1 MAIGRVRLSVLLHQL
16 SKTITGNAAHK
27 YTIDIF
33 HIYVIRKVIL
43 TNSKLRAMFSIIAV
57 GCHYVLRQFK
67 C

>member
-1 MAIGRVRLSVLLHQL
+1 MAIGRVRLFVLLHQL

-43 TNSKLRAMFSIIAV
+43 TSKLRAMFSIIAV
-57 GCHYVLRQFK
+57 GCHYVIRQFK